1 MNTTM
6 TTLTIALACGSA
18 IGGMSWP
25 NVWGPMEHIEISMG
39 ADNVIHTH
47 VMTSA
52 SNRVEM
58 NRFAGE
64 TYSGASA
71 VLDDS
76 YYSSQYGWV
85 SDGFINLDAGEFMWV
100 EHVSS
105 TAGLNVYE
113 GGMRMMRS
121 MHTYDAILGTD
132 GSSDQW
138 MWGGTMVHNWYSA
151 DTLGEFDA
159 TYRVYVGD
167 ASGIELAGF
176 TSSDVTLNFNAV
188 PSPAGLSLLGFG
200 GLVASRRRRA

>member
-1 MNTTM
+1 MKTTILF
-6 TTLTIALACGSA
+6 LTAASVCGSA
-18 IGGMSWP
+18 MGGMTLP
-25 NVWGPMEHIEISMG
+25 NVWGAMEHIEISMG

-47 VMTSA
+47 VMTDVN
-52 SNRVEM
+52 NRVEM

-64 TYSGASA
+64 SYSGAAS

-76 YYSSQYGWV
+76 FYSSQYGWV
-85 SDGFINLDAGEFMWV
+85 ADGFINLGADEFMWV

-121 MHTYDAILGTD
+121 MHSYSAILGTD

-151 DTLGEFDA
+151 DALGEYEA
-159 TYRVYVGD
+159 TYRVFVGD
-167 ASGIELAGF
+167 ANGTELAGF
-176 TSSDVTLNFNAV
+176 TSADVTLHFNAV
-188 PSPAGLSLLGFG
+188 PSASSLAILGLG
-200 GLVASRRRRA
+200 GLISSRRRRA